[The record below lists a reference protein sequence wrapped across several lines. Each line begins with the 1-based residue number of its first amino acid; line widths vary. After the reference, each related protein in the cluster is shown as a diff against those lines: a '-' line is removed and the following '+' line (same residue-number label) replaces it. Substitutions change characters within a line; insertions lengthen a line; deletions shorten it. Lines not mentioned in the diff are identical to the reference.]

1 MQQFVSLSLSLM
13 CSVVLVLENAELL
26 EAATSVL
33 RATSEKLA
41 TLDSQKVNILNS
53 RCNSVGLLVSVI
65 YTILFDF
72 K

>member
-1 MQQFVSLSLSLM
+1 MFRNAAVCLSLSLM
-13 CSVVLVLENAELL
+13 CSVVLVLQNAELL

-53 RCNSVGLLVSVI
+53 RQLIVHLSL
-65 YTILFDF
+65 
-72 K
+72 